1 MPPPIALTSLDD
13 RRNRAA
19 RDAARRRISW
29 PANLA
34 PETVEFESQ
43 GHLLILGSELD
54 ARRAAATLIDRLPG
68 IALLVTERSS
78 AEDDPALEQ
87 IWQATAA
94 LPCHT
99 AANADALRLEGYL
112 GRFLATLALDGE
124 SVNLA
129 QATLGRPR
137 FDQVLDL
144 GARPH
149 LTLELP
155 PPGYLAV
162 RWGSAEADQALETL
176 AASVGVFEAPRHVQI
191 NADLCAHQRSG
202 LPGCTR
208 CLETCPADA
217 LASRQGRVEA
227 WIEVDPHRCHGAGS
241 CASACPTGAIE
252 YRLPH
257 PAPLEGYLA
266 GLLGAY
272 GEAGGEHPV
281 VRFVSEARRRCEATE
296 PAGHVLDIELEE
308 LGAAGLDHWLAAL
321 AAGAAEVR
329 LQRDAETPPT
339 LQQQLEAQAVQAREL
354 LSALGHR
361 PERLAW
367 LPIEDDGSARDALPR
382 EAALIARPR
391 AEPAGGKRERLN
403 ATLDWLAAQGA
414 PSGESHALPAGAPFG
429 AIEVDTERCTLCQ
442 GCVALCPTPALSG
455 GDDTTPRLAFREADC
470 IQCGLCAAGCPEQA
484 IRLAPGFLAAP
495 ERCETRVIKEEP
507 AFACIRCGKP
517 FATASTIASIQRKLA
532 DHPYFAGEARA
543 RLEMCED
550 CRVQDVWQ
558 ELARDPERQL
568 KV

>member
-1 MPPPIALTSLDD
+1 MPVPIALTSLDD
-13 RRNRAA
+13 RRNLAA

-43 GHLLILGSELD
+43 GQLLILGSELD
-54 ARRAAATLIDRLPG
+54 ARRAAARLIDSLPG
-68 IALLVTERSS
+68 ITLLVTERSS

-87 IWQATAA
+87 IWAATGA

-112 GRFLATLALDGE
+112 GRFLATLALE
-124 SVNLA
+124 EEPLNLA
-129 QATLGRPR
+129 QATLGRPH
-137 FDQVLDL
+137 FDLVLDL
-144 GARPH
+144 GTSPQ
-149 LTLELP
+149 LSLELP
-155 PPGYLAV
+155 PPGYHAV
-162 RWGSAEADQALETL
+162 RWGNPEGEQALETL
-176 AASVGVFEAPRHVQI
+176 AACVGTFEAPRHVRI

-217 LASRQGRVEA
+217 LTSRQGRVEA
-227 WIEVDPHRCHGAGS
+227 WIEIDPYRCHGAGS

-252 YRLPH
+252 YRLPN

-266 GLLGAY
+266 GLLTAY
-272 GEAGGEHPV
+272 REAGGEHPV
-281 VRFVSEARRRCEATE
+281 VRFVTQARRQAEASE
-296 PAGHVLDIELEE
+296 PAGHLLDIELEE
-308 LGAAGLDHWLAAL
+308 LGGAGLDHWLAAL

-329 LQRDAETPPT
+329 LQRDTATPAT
-339 LQQQLEAQAVQAREL
+339 LQHQLEAQFDQASEL
-354 LSALGHR
+354 LAALGHAAG
-361 PERLAW
+361 RLAW
-367 LPIEDDGSARDALPR
+367 IPAEDDGSARDALPR
-382 EAALIARPR
+382 EAALVARPQPTL
-391 AEPAGGKRERLN
+391 EGGKRERLN

-414 PSGESHALPAGAPFG
+414 PRGERHPLPAGAPFG

-442 GCVALCPTPALSG
+442 GCVSLCPTPALSG
-455 GDDTTPRLAFREADC
+455 GDETTPRLAFREADC

-484 IRLAPGFLAAP
+484 ITLAPAFLASP
-495 ERCETRVIKEEP
+495 ERLETRVIKEEA

-517 FATASTIASIQRKLA
+517 FATASTIATIQRKLA

>member
-1 MPPPIALTSLDD
+1 MPAPIALTSLDD

-19 RDAARRRISW
+19 REAARRRISW

-43 GHLLILGSELD
+43 GHLLILGGELD
-54 ARRAAATLIDRLPG
+54 ARRAAARLVDRLPG
-68 IALLVTERSS
+68 ITLLVTERSS
-78 AEDDPALEQ
+78 AEDDPSLEE
-87 IWQATAA
+87 IWNATNA
-94 LPCHT
+94 LPCHR
-99 AANADALRLEGYL
+99 AAGANALHLEGYL
-112 GRFLATLALDGE
+112 GRFLATLAVEGE

-129 QATLGRPR
+129 QATLDRPG
-137 FDQVLDL
+137 FDLVLDL
-144 GARPH
+144 GAQPH
-149 LTLELP
+149 LALELT
-155 PPGYLAV
+155 PPGYHAV
-162 RWGSAEADQALETL
+162 HWGSPEGEQALETL
-176 AASVGVFEAPRHVQI
+176 AESVGIFETPRHVRV
-191 NADLCAHQRSG
+191 NAELCAHQRSG
-202 LPGCTR
+202 QPGCTR

-227 WIEVDPHRCHGAGS
+227 WIEVDPNRCHGAGS

-252 YRLPH
+252 FNLPR

-266 GLLGAY
+266 GLLAAY
-272 GEAGGEHPV
+272 REAEGGHPV
-281 VRFVSEARRRCEATE
+281 VRVVTASRRLEEASEA
-296 PAGHVLDIELEE
+296 AGHVLDIELEE

-329 LQRDAETPPT
+329 LQRDAATPAT
-339 LQQQLEAQAVQAREL
+339 LQRQLEAQFAQAREL
-354 LSALGHR
+354 LAALGHS

-367 LPIEDDGSARDALPR
+367 IPFEDDGSARDALPR
-382 EAALIARPR
+382 KTPLVARPQ
-391 AEPAGGKRERLN
+391 PTLAGGKRERLN
-403 ATLDWLAAQGA
+403 ATLDWLAAQGS
-414 PSGESHALPAGAPFG
+414 PHGERHALPAGAPFG
-429 AIEVDTERCTLCQ
+429 AIEVDLERCTLCQ

-470 IQCGLCAAGCPEQA
+470 IQCGLCASGCPEQA
-484 IRLAPGFLAAP
+484 ITLAPGFLAAP
-495 ERCETRVIKEEP
+495 ERLETRVVKEEP
-507 AFACIRCGKP
+507 AFTCIRCDKP
-517 FATASTIASIQRKLA
+517 FATASTIASIQRKLV

>member
-1 MPPPIALTSLDD
+1 MSAPIALTPLDD

-19 RDAARRRISW
+19 REAARRRVSW

-43 GHLLILGSELD
+43 GRLLILGSELD
-54 ARRAAATLIDRLPG
+54 ARRAAARLVGRLPG

-78 AEDDPALEQ
+78 AEDDPALED
-87 IWQATAA
+87 IWNATSA

-99 AANADALRLEGYL
+99 APSAEALHLEGYL
-112 GRFLATLALDGE
+112 GRFLATLAVEGE

-129 QATLGRPR
+129 QATLGCPC
-137 FDQVLDL
+137 FDLVLDL

-149 LTLELP
+149 LALELP
-155 PPGYLAV
+155 PPGYHAV
-162 RWGSAEADQALETL
+162 GWDSAEGEQALETL
-176 AASVGVFEAPRHVQI
+176 AESVGTFEAPRHVRV
-191 NADLCAHQRSG
+191 NTDLCAHQRSG
-202 LPGCTR
+202 QPGCTR

-227 WIEVDPHRCHGAGS
+227 WIEVDPNRCHGAGS
-241 CASACPTGAIE
+241 CTSVCPTGAIE
-252 YRLPH
+252 YRLPR

-266 GLLGAY
+266 GLLAAY
-272 GEAGGEHPV
+272 REAAGEHPV
-281 VRFVSEARRRCEATE
+281 VRFVTTSRHLTE
-296 PAGHVLDIELEE
+296 PAEAAGHVLDIELEE

-329 LQRDAETPPT
+329 LQRDAATPAT
-339 LQQQLEAQAVQAREL
+339 LQHQLEAQFAQATAL
-354 LSALGHR
+354 LTALGHA
-361 PERLAW
+361 PGRLAW
-367 LPIEDDGSARDALPR
+367 LPVEDDGSARDALPR
-382 EAALIARPR
+382 EIPLVARPQPPR
-391 AEPAGGKRERLN
+391 EGGKRERLN
-403 ATLDWLAAQGA
+403 ATLDWLAAQGT
-414 PSGESHALPAGAPFG
+414 PHGEPHPLPAGAPFG
-429 AIEVDTERCTLCQ
+429 AIEVDLERCTLCQ

-484 IRLAPGFLAAP
+484 ITLAPGFLAAP
-495 ERCETRVIKEEP
+495 ARLETRVIKEEP

-568 KV
+568 RV